1 MERFFMNEVA
11 KEWIQKAEGDFISG
25 LREYRARK
33 LPNFDAAGF
42 HAQQC
47 IEKYLKAWLQMHSM
61 RFDKIH
67 DLLALKE
74 LCLSSF
80 TELELHSESLGYL
93 NQFAVAFRYP
103 GESANREQ
111 AKHAVKIMQ
120 ELRFIIRKKM
130 ALSIE

>member
-1 MERFFMNEVA
+1 MNEVV
-11 KEWIQKAEGDFISG
+11 KEWIQKAEGNFVSG

-47 IEKYLKAWLQMHSM
+47 VEKYLKAWLQMHNI
-61 RFDKIH
+61 RFAKIH

-80 TELELHSESLGYL
+80 TELELHAESLGYL

-103 GESANREQ
+103 GESASREQ
-111 AKHAVKIMQ
+111 AKRAVKVMK
-120 ELRFIIRKKM
+120 ELRLIIREKM
-130 ALSIE
+130 GLAIE